1 MVTQTLQSGY
11 KQTEVGVVPEDW
23 EVKPIGSEID
33 LLTGFPFSSDKYAS
47 TGIKLLRGS
56 NIKRGKTDWS
66 EEITEYWD
74 KVTFELRPYVLN
86 EGDIV
91 VAMDGSLVGRS
102 FARLSK
108 KDVPALLLQRVARI
122 RSNKIDMGYLKEY
135 VCSDYFTKYCD
146 SVKTVTAIPHISPQD
161 IRKFIIPLPPTKE
174 EQSAIAEVLSDTD
187 ALIESLNKLI
197 EKRKNIKQGAAQEL
211 LTGKKRLPG
220 FNEEWEMKKLGEEC
234 ELITKGTTP
243 TSIGKDFKKTGIN
256 FIKIEALDENG
267 NILKDNI
274 TFIDSETNRLLK
286 RSILRENDILISIAG
301 ALGRVAIVTKDI
313 LPANINQALS
323 ISRLKK
329 DTKINARYLFHFLSS
344 FKIKKHIE
352 LVSVQGAQANLSLE
366 NISDLP
372 IEYPSFPEQTA
383 IAQVLADM
391 DSEIE
396 EVEQER
402 DKYKKLKIGMMQQLL
417 TGRIRLKWKN

>member
-1 MVTQTLQSGY
+1 
-11 KQTEVGVVPEDW
+11 
-23 EVKPIGSEID
+23 
-33 LLTGFPFSSDKYAS
+33 
-47 TGIKLLRGS
+47 
-56 NIKRGKTDWS
+56 
-66 EEITEYWD
+66 
-74 KVTFELRPYVLN
+74 
-86 EGDIV
+86 
-91 VAMDGSLVGRS
+91 
-102 FARLSK
+102 
-108 KDVPALLLQRVARI
+108 
-122 RSNKIDMGYLKEY
+122 
-135 VCSDYFTKYCD
+135 
-146 SVKTVTAIPHISPQD
+146 
-161 IRKFIIPLPPTKE
+161 
-174 EQSAIAEVLSDTD
+174 
-187 ALIESLNKLI
+187 
-197 EKRKNIKQGAAQEL
+197 
-211 LTGKKRLPG
+211 
-220 FNEEWEMKKLGEEC
+220 
-234 ELITKGTTP
+234 
-243 TSIGKDFKKTGIN
+243 
-256 FIKIEALDENG
+256 LDENG